1 MHYNEPGKLKE
12 LLRDG
17 ANVNTTDRVIMSL
30 CHHSNIRAVV
40 SCALQWARK
49 AEGTSERLGQCQH
62 NRQGNHYV
70 AIVTLELWSA
80 VHYNEPGKA
89 EGTSEGWG
97 QCQHNR
103 QGNHYVAIVTL
114 ELWSAVHYNEP
125 GKLKELLRDGAN
137 VSTTDRVIMPLCR
150 HSNIR
155 AVVSRALQ
163 WARKAEGTSEGWGQC
178 QHNRQGNHVNMSP

>member
-30 CHHSNIRAVV
+30 CHHSNITAVV

-49 AEGTSERLGQCQH
+49 AQK
-62 NRQGNHYV
+62 
-70 AIVTLELWSA
+70 ELLRDGANVNTTDRVIMSLCLHSNIRA
-80 VHYNEPGKA
+80 VVSRALQWARKA
-89 EGTSEGWG
+89 EGTSEGWS

-137 VSTTDRVIMPLCR
+137 VNTTDRVIM
-150 HSNIR
+150 
-155 AVVSRALQ
+155 
-163 WARKAEGTSEGWGQC
+163 
-178 QHNRQGNHVNMSP
+178 SP

>member
-1 MHYNEPGKLKE
+1 M
-12 LLRDG
+12 
-17 ANVNTTDRVIMSL
+17 
-30 CHHSNIRAVV
+30 V
-40 SCALQWARK
+40 SRALQWAR
-49 AEGTSERLGQCQH
+49 
-62 NRQGNHYV
+62 
-70 AIVTLELWSA
+70 
-80 VHYNEPGKA
+80 KA

-137 VSTTDRVIMPLCR
+137 VNTTDRVIMSLCR

-155 AVVSRALQ
+155 AVVSCTLQ
-163 WARKAEGTSEGWGQC
+163 WARKAEGTSEGWSQC
-178 QHNRQGNHVNMSP
+178 QHNRQGNHYVAIVTLELWSAVHYNEPGKLKELLRDGANVSTTDRVIMSLCRHSNIRAVVSCALQWA

>member
-17 ANVNTTDRVIMSL
+17 ANVSTTDRVIMSI

-40 SCALQWARK
+40 SFALQWA
-49 AEGTSERLGQCQH
+49 
-62 NRQGNHYV
+62 
-70 AIVTLELWSA
+70 W
-80 VHYNEPGKA
+80 KA

-103 QGNHYVAIVTL
+103 QGNHYAAIVTLELWSAVHYVAIVTL

-137 VSTTDRVIMPLCR
+137 VNTTDRVITSLCR

-155 AVVSRALQ
+155 AVVSCALQ
-163 WARKAEGTSEGWGQC
+163 WAGKAEGTSEGWGQC
-178 QHNRQGNHVNMSP
+178 QHNRQGNHVIMSP